1 MKKIFFFNFFM
12 FCDRM
17 DVEKPQRV
25 PPFSFSAL
33 WDFSA
38 PGARASEP
46 RRATRSIFLVC
57 NFFKKNFSKNF
68 RFSST
73 VKEYLTLGSLF
84 AIFEPW
90 IWRRLGPVP
99 ACLIYTHLFS
109 IYTHKLFFFNT
120 IRNFDVT
127 SGVKRYIRIFDVI
140 SELDCVFSRRFSEE
154 KCPTLTVASFF
165 FVRCSSRN
173 VCTNK

>member
-1 MKKIFFFNFFM
+1 MHYLVWRTEPKRFFLFFRVTYHTGRDQRLPPFIFFGTARLFFRKKKFSPKGPPCIFLM

-17 DVEKPQRV
+17 DVEKAQRV
-25 PPFSFSAL
+25 PPFSFFSALWDFFTKMTIFVFFNFFVLRQNGCWKTSKGPPFSFSAL

-38 PGARASEP
+38 P
-46 RRATRSIFLVC
+46 FFWVC
-57 NFFKKNFSKNF
+57 NFLEKFFFKKF

-99 ACLIYTHLFS
+99 ACL
-109 IYTHKLFFFNT
+109 
-120 IRNFDVT
+120 
-127 SGVKRYIRIFDVI
+127 
-140 SELDCVFSRRFSEE
+140 C
-154 KCPTLTVASFF
+154 
-165 FVRCSSRN
+165 
-173 VCTNK
+173 